1 MSEPYTAIQVVM
13 LPRDTNPHGTI
24 FGGILLSYIDQ
35 AGAIGARREVVHAGG
50 ELPNLVTVTANPI
63 WFLQPV
69 FVGDVVRFITRV
81 VRIGRT
87 SITMHVQV
95 EAERGCDVIQVTSA
109 ELVYVG
115 VDLSTA
121 QRKPKPLFDERLA

>member
-35 AGAIGARREVVHAGG
+35 AGAVGARREVVRAGG
-50 ELPNLVTVTANPI
+50 ELPNLVTVAVNRVE
-63 WFLQPV
+63 FLQPV

-115 VDLSTA
+115 VDLSTP